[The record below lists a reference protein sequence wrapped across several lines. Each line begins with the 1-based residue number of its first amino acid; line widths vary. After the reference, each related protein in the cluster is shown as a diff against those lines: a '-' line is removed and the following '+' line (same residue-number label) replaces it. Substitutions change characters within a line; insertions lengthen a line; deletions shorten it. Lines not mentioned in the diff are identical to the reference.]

1 MQGFFTESNFCDKV
15 LNYKCRVTSPAFM
28 ESIQKGWTDE
38 LDLYSSFYKNF
49 LDFVNHLGEKMTK
62 KIQEFF
68 KKFQTD
74 KSLENPK
81 NQSLKNT
88 IDLER
93 NITFII
99 NILFELKQILL
110 IKSLQLEHQSPSKSF
125 IWEVSHV

>member
-1 MQGFFTESNFCDKV
+1 
-15 LNYKCRVTSPAFM
+15 
-28 ESIQKGWTDE
+28 
-38 LDLYSSFYKNF
+38 
-49 LDFVNHLGEKMTK
+49 MTK